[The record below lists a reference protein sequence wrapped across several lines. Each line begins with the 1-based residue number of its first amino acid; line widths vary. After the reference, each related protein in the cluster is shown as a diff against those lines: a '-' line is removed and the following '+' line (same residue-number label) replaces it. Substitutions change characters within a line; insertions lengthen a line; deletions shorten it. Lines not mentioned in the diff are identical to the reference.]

1 LRSATETTRNTPA
14 LPSAGG
20 SAAEA
25 YLTRDDHVQLDGAVT
40 QVYAGGQFEVKT
52 DAGAVVRA
60 QLSGRMRKNRI
71 RVILGDRVTVALSPY
86 DLSHGMIVYRH
97 K

>member
-1 LRSATETTRNTPA
+1 
-14 LPSAGG
+14 
-20 SAAEA
+20 
-25 YLTRDDHVQLDGAVT
+25 VQLDGLVT
-40 QVYAGGQFEVKT
+40 QVYAGGQFEIQT

-60 QLSGRMRKNRI
+60 QLSGRMRRNRI

-86 DLSHGMIVYRH
+86 DLTHGMITYRH